1 MLMLASVRGVLAVG
15 PLTGLF
21 LFNSRVERYLFVT
34 FDGYVAPCSCDVVP
48 PSDEAPLEREGYTTC
63 FKGEDT
69 IKKRICTD
77 KCQVGL
83 LLLRR

>member
-15 PLTGLF
+15 PLTGPF

-34 FDGYVAPCSCDVVP
+34 FDGYFDVVP

-63 FKGEDT
+63 FKGAD
-69 IKKRICTD
+69 IVKKGICTD